1 MKKFFYIL
9 IITLVIV
16 SVLYLLK
23 EGNVESNVDTV
34 EELIETAT
42 DEEEINECIVLTRT
56 GNDYYLQKITINFNN
71 QEVANECLFE
81 IKYKTEDVA
90 KAAYDSIMESE
101 DNEEVMLDGT
111 VLTYK
116 NNVLKLIG
124 MKKEETIE
132 EAKEQVKSGIF
143 EGYKL
148 SVEKIK

>member
-1 MKKFFYIL
+1 MKKFFSIL

-71 QEVANECLFE
+71 QDIANECLFE

-111 VLTYK
+111 ILTYK

-124 MKKEETIE
+124 MKKEEAIE
-132 EAKEQVKSGIF
+132 EAKEQVNSGIF
-143 EGYKL
+143 EGYKI